1 MGRNIFLDFSNILKC
16 GQNSAQCSYVSSTWL
31 NNPKSYSPRPLQ
43 LSCGTSFPLSLSHRN
58 HIVSSTDASVSI
70 PKRHRVPIFLLFCFY
85 ESIFG
90 LQCCVSFKFLVS
102 LSPCLSP
109 LVTISLL
116 SVCESVSVWYISSLV
131 SYFFFKQSLRLR

>member
-90 LQCCVSFKFLVS
+90 LQCCVSFRNTAKLDIYIYIYIYIFFFRFFS
-102 LSPCLSP
+102 LI
-109 LVTISLL
+109 TNI
-116 SVCESVSVWYISSLV
+116 EHSSLCCTV
-131 SYFFFKQSLRLR
+131 GPC